1 MNSTEKRGEIMPNAP
16 CVSEGLRP
24 SQRRAGTG
32 IASSVKRLDYEP
44 VVQQMH
50 AHPRCAHPANDM
62 NENLS
67 LGRIFGIHVGLNW
80 SLLVVAALIAWSLAT
95 SLLPSASPGQTSGAY
110 WTAGVVS
117 AFVFLA
123 SLLAHELA
131 HSVVAMRRGVK
142 VEGITLWLFGGV
154 SRFSSDTAS
163 PGAQA
168 LITFVGPL
176 TSLVLGVLFY
186 LVAVAAG
193 GGAHPGLFSA
203 TLAWLGYINISLGVF
218 NLVPAFPLDGGRL
231 LQSLI
236 WLRTG
241 DRLRATRIAAR
252 IGMLFA
258 YLLTAYG
265 LATFIFAGSLIGG
278 VWSVFLG
285 WFLLSAARSEEV
297 GGLIRQ
303 ALAGIAV
310 AQVMTPNPVQA
321 PDDISVEDALHGY
334 VLASRHSTFPT
345 HDAAGRLSGLLT
357 LTALKNVEPGAR
369 PTTLIRQIICPLE
382 KVSTA
387 SPADPISNLLAVS
400 DGCSEGRTLV
410 VDGGRLVGII
420 SPSDINRLLQKS
432 VSGRSLVPAGSA

>member
-1 MNSTEKRGEIMPNAP
+1 
-16 CVSEGLRP
+16 
-24 SQRRAGTG
+24 
-32 IASSVKRLDYEP
+32 
-44 VVQQMH
+44 
-50 AHPRCAHPANDM
+50 M

-67 LGRIFGIHVGLNW
+67 LGRLFGIHVGLNW

-95 SLLPSASPGQTSGAY
+95 SLLPSASPGQGSGAY

-163 PGAQA
+163 PSAQA
-168 LITFVGPL
+168 VITFVGPL

-193 GGAHPGLFSA
+193 AGAHPGLFSA
-203 TLAWLGYINISLGVF
+203 TVAWLGYINISLGVF

-258 YLLTAYG
+258 YLLIAYG
-265 LATFIFAGSLIGG
+265 LATFIFAGSLVGG
-278 VWSVFLG
+278 VWLVFLG
-285 WFLLSAARSEEV
+285 WFLLSAARSEET

-303 ALAGIAV
+303 ALSGMTV

-357 LTALKNVEPGAR
+357 LTALKNVAPAAR
-369 PTTLIRQIICPLE
+369 PATLIREIICPLE

-387 SPADPISNLLAVS
+387 GSADPITKLLGVS

-410 VDGGRLVGII
+410 VDGGRLVGIV

-432 VSGRSLVPAGSA
+432 LSGRSQVAAGTA

>member
-1 MNSTEKRGEIMPNAP
+1 
-16 CVSEGLRP
+16 
-24 SQRRAGTG
+24 
-32 IASSVKRLDYEP
+32 
-44 VVQQMH
+44 
-50 AHPRCAHPANDM
+50 M

-95 SLLPSASPGQTSGAY
+95 SLLPSASPGYTSGAY

-131 HSVVAMRRGVK
+131 HSVVATRRGVK
-142 VEGITLWLFGGV
+142 VEGITLWMFGGV
-154 SRFSSDTAS
+154 SRFSSETNS
-163 PGAQA
+163 PGSQA

-176 TSLVLGVLFY
+176 TSLVLGVVFY
-186 LVAVAAG
+186 LVAVALG
-193 GGAHPGLFSA
+193 GGAHPGLVA
-203 TLAWLGYINISLGVF
+203 VTLSWLGYINLSLGVF

-241 DRLRATRIAAR
+241 DRLRATGIAAR

-258 YLLTAYG
+258 YLLIAYG

-285 WFLLSAARSEEV
+285 WFLLSAARSEEA

-303 ALAGIAV
+303 ALAGISV

-334 VLASRHSTFPT
+334 VLASRHSSFPT

-357 LTALKNVEPGAR
+357 LTALKNVAPGAR
-369 PTTLIRQIICPLE
+369 PTTQIRQIICPLD

-387 SPADPISNLLAVS
+387 GPADPISNLIAIS
-400 DGCSEGRTLV
+400 SGCSEGRTLV
-410 VDGGRLVGII
+410 VDGGQLLGII
-420 SPSDINRLLQKS
+420 SPSDINRLLQRS
-432 VSGRSLVPAGSA
+432 VSGRSLVTSGSA

>member
-1 MNSTEKRGEIMPNAP
+1 
-16 CVSEGLRP
+16 
-24 SQRRAGTG
+24 
-32 IASSVKRLDYEP
+32 
-44 VVQQMH
+44 
-50 AHPRCAHPANDM
+50 M

-67 LGRIFGIHVGLNW
+67 LGRIAGIHVGLNW

-95 SLLPSASPGQTSGAY
+95 SLLPSASPGHSSGAY
-110 WTAGVVS
+110 WTAGLIS

-131 HSVVAMRRGVK
+131 HSVVAVRRGVK

-154 SRFSSDTAS
+154 SRFSTETSS

-176 TSLVLGVLFY
+176 TSLVLGVVFY
-186 LVAVAAG
+186 LISVAVG
-193 GGAHPGLFSA
+193 GGGNTSLTSA
-203 TLAWLGYINISLGVF
+203 TLSWLGYINITLGVF

-252 IGMLFA
+252 IGMGFA
-258 YLLTAYG
+258 YLLIAYG
-265 LATFIFAGSLIGG
+265 LATFVFAGSLVGG
-278 VWSVFLG
+278 IWSVFLG
-285 WFLLSAARSEEV
+285 WFLLSAARSEET

-303 ALAGIAV
+303 ALSGISV
-310 AQVMTPNPVQA
+310 REVMTPNPVQA
-321 PDDISVEDALHGY
+321 PDDITVEDALHGY

-345 HDAAGRLSGLLT
+345 HDASGRLSGLLT
-357 LTALKNVEPGAR
+357 MAAVKNVAPDAR
-369 PTTLIRQIICPLE
+369 ATTLIKQVACPLDS
-382 KVSTA
+382 VSTA
-387 SPADPISNLLAVS
+387 GPTDPVINLLSAPP
-400 DGCSEGRTLV
+400 GCSEGRTLV

-420 SPSDINRLLQKS
+420 SPSDINRLLQRS
-432 VSGRSLVPAGSA
+432 MSGRGLTPAPG

>member
-1 MNSTEKRGEIMPNAP
+1 
-16 CVSEGLRP
+16 
-24 SQRRAGTG
+24 
-32 IASSVKRLDYEP
+32 
-44 VVQQMH
+44 
-50 AHPRCAHPANDM
+50 M

-95 SLLPSASPGQTSGAY
+95 SLLPSASPGHTSGAY

-131 HSVVAMRRGVK
+131 HSVVATRRGVK

-154 SRFSSDTAS
+154 SRFSSETSS

-176 TSLVLGVLFY
+176 TSLVLGVAFY
-186 LVAVAAG
+186 LASVG

-203 TLAWLGYINISLGVF
+203 TLSWLGYINISLGVF

-258 YLLTAYG
+258 YLLIAYG
-265 LATFIFAGSLIGG
+265 LATFIFVGSLIGG

-303 ALAGIAV
+303 ALAGMTV

-321 PDDISVEDALHGY
+321 PDDISVDDALHGY

-357 LTALKNVEPGAR
+357 LTALKNVAPAAR
-369 PTTLIRQIICPLE
+369 PTTLIKQIICPLD
-382 KVSTA
+382 KVSKA
-387 SPADPISNLLAVS
+387 GPADPITSLLAVS
-400 DGCSEGRTLV
+400 DGCSEGRTIV

-420 SPSDINRLLQKS
+420 SPSDINRLLQRS
-432 VSGRSLVPAGSA
+432 VSGRSQVPAGSA

>member
-1 MNSTEKRGEIMPNAP
+1 
-16 CVSEGLRP
+16 
-24 SQRRAGTG
+24 
-32 IASSVKRLDYEP
+32 
-44 VVQQMH
+44 
-50 AHPRCAHPANDM
+50 M

-110 WTAGVVS
+110 WTAGIVS

-131 HSVVAMRRGVK
+131 HSVVATRRGVK

-176 TSLVLGVLFY
+176 TSLVLGAVFY
-186 LVAVAAG
+186 LLSVVLG
-193 GGAHPGLFSA
+193 GSAHPGLFA
-203 TLAWLGYINISLGVF
+203 TTLSWLGYINITLGVF

-231 LQSLI
+231 LQSII

-252 IGMLFA
+252 IGMGFA
-258 YLLTAYG
+258 YLLIAYG

-303 ALAGIAV
+303 ALSGMTV

-345 HDAAGRLSGLLT
+345 HDATGRLSGLLT
-357 LTALKNVEPGAR
+357 LTALKNVAPGAR
-369 PTTLIRQIICPLE
+369 PTTLINEITCPLD

-387 SPADPISNLLAVS
+387 SPTDPVTNLLGLPE
-400 DGCSEGRTLV
+400 GCSEGRTLI

-420 SPSDINRLLQKS
+420 SPSDINRLLQRS
-432 VSGRSLVPAGSA
+432 VSGRSQVAAGSA